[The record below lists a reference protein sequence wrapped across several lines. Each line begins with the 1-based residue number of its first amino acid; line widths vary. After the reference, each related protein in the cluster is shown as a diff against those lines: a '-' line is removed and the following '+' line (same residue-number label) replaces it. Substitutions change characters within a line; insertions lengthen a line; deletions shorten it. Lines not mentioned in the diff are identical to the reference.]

1 MKKKETKLGILFETA
16 FELVM
21 DPYIWVAFFKGAV
34 LGLIIGYFV
43 F

>member
-1 MKKKETKLGILFETA
+1 MKQETKMGILLGTA
-16 FELVM
+16 FDLIM

-34 LGLIIGYFV
+34 LGLIIGYFI